1 MQRTAYFSSYF
12 YVYLDFWEKNNKM
25 LLKLKIQWLIKAIP
39 LSFLQFLLSFFCDL
53 KGENELYSFF
63 DVEEKQF
70 WIFEEKGSIAGWLNL
85 YVLMYILYFGS
96 VPAHY
101 YQPFKW
107 KSHLF
112 WGGITL

>member
-1 MQRTAYFSSYF
+1 MTYKSHPFIFSPVF
-12 YVYLDFWEKNNKM
+12 TF
-25 LLKLKIQWLIKAIP
+25 
-39 LSFLQFLLSFFCDL
+39 FFCDL

-101 YQPFKW
+101 Y
-107 KSHLF
+107 
-112 WGGITL
+112 